1 MYARVS
7 EHSGG
12 RRQWAKG
19 GQRKIHEHDVRA
31 LALSL
36 DKKLYSGGI
45 DGYLALSSY
54 PPRVL
59 IKFPPLLK
67 VVFFSLMTRIKG
79 NEGST

>member
-1 MYARVS
+1 MDPLIVIYGKVS
-7 EHSGG
+7 DYSGG
-12 RRQWAKG
+12 RRKWAKG

-31 LALSL
+31 LAISS

-54 PPRVL
+54 PPKVL

-67 VVFFSLMTRIKG
+67 VIIINYNKK
-79 NEGST
+79 